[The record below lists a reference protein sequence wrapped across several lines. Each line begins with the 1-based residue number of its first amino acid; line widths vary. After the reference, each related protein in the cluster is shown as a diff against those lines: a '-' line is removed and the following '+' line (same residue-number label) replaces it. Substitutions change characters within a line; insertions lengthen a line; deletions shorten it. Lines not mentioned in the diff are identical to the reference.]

1 MKQVGIIYK
10 FTILA
15 KYKFDGHQPFY
26 VGQHF
31 GLDDFDTYPG
41 SVKIWEDFI
50 NRMKKDF
57 PTCWRKL
64 IKREVLYQRPCSQ
77 IALDAMEAYYI
88 KKEQSHYSY
97 HKGGCNIL
105 WGTANNFG
113 SGSPMKDP
121 KCRKKQSESLKKF
134 YKENK
139 HPCLGK
145 KASEELKIKLSIS
158 HKGYKHD
165 DSVIKRISEKNK
177 GKRRTE
183 EFSQKMKDVWKDR
196 KRSGW
201 VSPIKNKSVDEET
214 RIKRAEG
221 VRKYYSENQSF
232 FKGKTH
238 SESAKQKISKAM
250 TKRQTGK
257 KFSEETKKKMKESA
271 KRAWKIRK
279 QNIV

>member
-10 FTILA
+10 FTIIA
-15 KYKFDGHQPFY
+15 KYKFDGHKPFY

-31 GLDDFDTYPG
+31 GLDSFDSYSG
-41 SVKIWEDFI
+41 SGKIWEDFI

-57 PTCWRKL
+57 PTCWQKL

-77 IALDAMEAYYI
+77 KVLDKMEEYYI
-88 KKEQSHYSY
+88 KKEKSHYSY
-97 HKGGCNIL
+97 KIGGCNVL
-105 WGTANNFG
+105 WGTANKFG

-121 KCRKKQSESLKKF
+121 ECRKKQSESLKKF

-145 KASEELKIKLSIS
+145 KASKELKRKLSIS

-165 DSVIKRISEKNK
+165 DLVVKRISEKNK
-177 GKRRTE
+177 GKKRTE
-183 EFSQKMKDVWKDR
+183 EFSQKMKNVWKDR

-201 VSPIKNKSVDEET
+201 ISPIKNKSVNEET

-221 VRKYYSENQSF
+221 VRKYYSTHQSY
-232 FKGKTH
+232 FKGKSH
-238 SESAKQKISKAM
+238 SETAKQRISEAM
-250 TKRQTGK
+250 VKRQTGK
-257 KFSEETKKKMKESA
+257 KFSEETKKKMRESA
-271 KRAWKIRK
+271 INSWKIRK
-279 QNIV
+279 QNLI

>member
-1 MKQVGIIYK
+1 MKQIGIIYK
-10 FTILA
+10 FTIIA
-15 KYKFDGHQPFY
+15 KYKFDGHKPFY

-31 GLDDFDTYPG
+31 GLDSFDSYSG
-41 SVKIWEDFI
+41 SGKIWEDFI

-57 PTCWRKL
+57 PTCWQKL

-77 IALDAMEAYYI
+77 KVLDKMEEYYI
-88 KKEQSHYSY
+88 KKEKSHYSY
-97 HKGGCNIL
+97 KIGGCNVL
-105 WGTANNFG
+105 WGTANKFG

-121 KCRKKQSESLKKF
+121 ECRKKQSESLKKF

-158 HKGYKHD
+158 HKGHKHD
-165 DSVIKRISEKNK
+165 DSVVKRISEKNK

-221 VRKYYSENQSF
+221 VRKYYSTHQSY
-232 FKGKTH
+232 FKGKSH
-238 SESAKQKISKAM
+238 SETAKQRISEAM
-250 TKRQTGK
+250 VKRQTGK
-257 KFSEETKKKMKESA
+257 KFSEETKKKMRESA